1 VEACV
6 PVSEFVCSCYYAYDT
21 IQSDRRQNKYI
32 FNLKGFTPMASAYG
46 IKTSS
51 ILDTPLEKES
61 FVARHLNANG
71 VDFTSAQTV
80 KLLNYDISGGS
91 LGTYDETAISQTVTL
106 AETDDQDMTLAYNKY
121 KFLRIQDTLD
131 QDTPVA
137 SLASKFAKTWVYE
150 HFIPDFD
157 AYAITK
163 IVAARPAGNKVTWVS
178 GTDSVKLKFFN
189 TVSKVKTGGGRT
201 GSMIAWIPYSV
212 ADTFKALVTSF
223 DGSDAGY
230 TAGKNGVL
238 GPIDGVMVVEADD
251 SLFLGTYDAIVVD
264 KRVIVRVTPKMDPA
278 TGSGMK
284 LIKDV
289 PGHGGSELQ
298 LRARG
303 DVFVFSLKTYGIATL
318 ERTNS

>member
-1 VEACV
+1 
-6 PVSEFVCSCYYAYDT
+6 
-21 IQSDRRQNKYI
+21 
-32 FNLKGFTPMASAYG
+32 MASEYG

-51 ILDTPLEKES
+51 ILDKPLEKAS
-61 FVARHLNANG
+61 FVAKHLDANG

-80 KLLNYDISGGS
+80 RLLNYDISESS
-91 LGTYDETAISQTVTL
+91 LGSYDETAISQTVVL
-106 AETDDQDMTLAYNKY
+106 AETDKQDMTLAYNKY
-121 KFLRIQDTLD
+121 KFLRIQETLE

-137 SLASKFAKTWVYE
+137 SLASKFARSWVYE
-150 HFIPDFD
+150 KFIPDFD

-163 IVAARPAGNKVTWVS
+163 ILAARPAGNKVTWVA

-189 TVSKVKTGGGRT
+189 TVSKAKNGGGRV
-201 GSMIAWIPYSV
+201 GNMVAWVPYAVS
-212 ADTFKALVTSF
+212 DTFKALVTSF

-238 GPIDGVMVVEADD
+238 GPVDGVMVVEADD
-251 SLFLGTYDAIVVD
+251 TLFPQGVDAIIAD
-264 KRVIVRVTPKMDPA
+264 KRAIIRVTPKMDPA

-303 DVFVFSLKTYGIATL
+303 DVFVFGAKVDAIATL

>member
-1 VEACV
+1 
-6 PVSEFVCSCYYAYDT
+6 
-21 IQSDRRQNKYI
+21 
-32 FNLKGFTPMASAYG
+32 MASEYG

-51 ILDTPLEKES
+51 ILDVPLEKAS

-71 VDFTSAQTV
+71 VDFTSAATV
-80 KLLNYDISGGS
+80 KLLNYDISGDT
-91 LGTYDETAISQTVTL
+91 LGTYDETAISQTVVL
-106 AETDDQDMTLAYNKY
+106 AETDDQLMTLAYNKY

-131 QDTPVA
+131 QDTPIA
-137 SLASKFAKTWVYE
+137 SLASKFARSWVYDK
-150 HFIPDFD
+150 FIPDFD

-178 GTDSVKLKFFN
+178 GTDSLKLKFFN
-189 TVSKVKTGGGRT
+189 TVSKVKTAGGRP
-201 GSMIAWIPYSV
+201 GNMVAWVPYAVS
-212 ADTFKALVTSF
+212 DTFKALVTSF
-223 DGSDAGY
+223 DGSDLGY

-251 SLFLGTYDAIVVD
+251 DLFLSTYDAIIVD
-264 KRVIVRVTPKMDPA
+264 KRAVVRVTPKMDPA

-303 DVFVFSLKTYGIATL
+303 DVFVFGLKASAIATL
-318 ERTNS
+318 ERSNS

>member
-1 VEACV
+1 
-6 PVSEFVCSCYYAYDT
+6 
-21 IQSDRRQNKYI
+21 
-32 FNLKGFTPMASAYG
+32 MASEYG

-51 ILDTPLEKES
+51 ILDVPLEKAS
-61 FVARHLNANG
+61 FVARHLDANG

-80 KLLNYDISGGS
+80 RLLNYDISESS
-91 LGTYDETAISQTVTL
+91 LGSYDETATSQTVVL
-106 AETDDQDMTLAYNKY
+106 AETDKQDMTLAYNKY

-131 QDTPVA
+131 QDTPIA
-137 SLASKFAKTWVYE
+137 SLASKFAKAWVYDK
-150 HFIPDFD
+150 FIPDFD

-178 GTDSVKLKFFN
+178 GTDSLKLKFFN
-189 TVSKVKTGGGRT
+189 TISKVKTGGGRV
-201 GSMIAWIPYSV
+201 GNMVAWVPYAVS
-212 ADTFKALVTSF
+212 DTFKALVTSF
-223 DGSDAGY
+223 DGSDMGY

-251 SLFLGTYDAIVVD
+251 SLFLSTYDVIACD
-264 KRVIVRVTPKMDPA
+264 KRAVIRVTPKMDPA

-303 DVFVFSLKTYGIATL
+303 DVFVFGLKADAIATL